1 MGKTVALYGG
11 GFKPPTRGHFEVVQN
26 ALDKFPEIDEFQIL
40 VGSGERGG
48 IDQAESLL
56 VWDVYKNYLPQKLL
70 IAPANAPI
78 GAIKKYAKEN
88 PDKTIYFILGTREGD
103 EGDAKD
109 IKYRTKNIEQ
119 DYPNLKVKVIE
130 TPDRGISGTSMRKS
144 LNQTP
149 PSKDNI
155 VSFLPDK
162 LTDEEREEVFTI
174 LRPGNINENVTLPI
188 GEKIVLKADTDEHK
202 RGLVVKWRKDGGYD
216 IAYWYNNPDN
226 IVAAEL
232 KGDGESFGD
241 VKNVYLGYHPELDD
255 KKQINEN
262 ATYSNH
268 IDYKKQIIDLTKH
281 MLDQGKNITPLPK
294 VIFKH
299 GDSNNAENFLGK
311 TAYYD
316 PSSSTIVLYTEG
328 RHPKDI
334 VRSFSHE
341 MIHHIQ
347 NLENR
352 LDHDHTTDT
361 NEDDK
366 LAAIEKE
373 AYLDGNMTFRGW
385 TDSLQ
390 EYKKLDHFNLITE
403 LQLNE
408 GRYDKITTDLSRYT
422 LNAWKDDFEDGAN
435 EGRFEI
441 TVGPGNDYNYADL
454 KFHYVAVAKF
464 TNIYQQGGSAY
475 PQGKKGYDDG
485 ANWPVIE
492 LDYYLDVEDLPQ
504 AWEKI
509 SMSIRNTIR
518 HEIEHLTQSGM
529 NVKQGKEQSPDY
541 EERQEIKTGKKK
553 WWKIWRQT
561 LGTPDYYK
569 LAKEVDANLQGL
581 YFKAKKQRLPFKEVV
596 KDYLEYLQDV
606 SNLTDQD
613 KQEIIT
619 IWRERAP
626 KLNLPILENQE
637 EEKNYTIYSDMD
649 GVLVDFDTRFKEFS
663 DGIEPQD
670 YVNQFG
676 LEKFWELIDEKIGVR
691 FWVGMDWMPDGL
703 TYWDYIKKYNPI
715 LLSAPSR
722 HKHSQIGKRMFAK
735 KKLPTSKLI
744 LAFAHQ
750 KKDYANENSILID
763 DRSKNID
770 QWRAAGGIGILHTDA
785 ASTIE
790 KLKELGL

>member
-11 GFKPPTRGHFEVVQN
+11 GFKPPTRGHFEVVKT
-26 ALDKFPEIDEFQIL
+26 ALDKFSEIDEFQIL
-40 VGSGERGG
+40 VGSGEREG

-56 VWDVYKNYLPQKLL
+56 VWDVYKNYLPQKLS
-70 IAPANAPI
+70 IIPSNAPI

-88 PDKTIYFILGTREGD
+88 PDKTIYFILGTREGH

-109 IKYRTKNIEQ
+109 IKYRTKNIEKE
-119 DYPNLKVKVIE
+119 YPNLKVKVIE

-144 LNQTP
+144 LNQDP
-149 PSKDNI
+149 PSKENI
-155 VSFLPDK
+155 ISFLPSE
-162 LTDEEREEVFTI
+162 LTAEEQEEIFDI
-174 LRPGNINENVTLPI
+174 IRPG
-188 GEKIVLKADTDEHK
+188 K
-202 RGLVVKWRKDGGYD
+202 
-216 IAYWYNNPDN
+216 
-226 IVAAEL
+226 
-232 KGDGESFGD
+232 
-241 VKNVYLGYHPELDD
+241 
-255 KKQINEN
+255 INEN

-294 VIFKH
+294 VVFKH
-299 GDSNNAENFLGK
+299 GDSDNAENFLGK

-316 PSSSTIVLYTEG
+316 PETSTIVLYTEG

-334 VRSFSHE
+334 VRSFAHE

-347 NLENR
+347 NLEDR
-352 LDHDHTTDT
+352 LDHDHTTNT

-366 LAAIEKE
+366 LVDIEKE

-390 EYKKLDHFNLITE
+390 EYKDKDHFDLITE

-454 KFHYVAVAKF
+454 KFHYAAVAKF
-464 TNIYQQGGSAY
+464 TNTYQQGGAAY
-475 PQGKKGYDDG
+475 PQGKRGYDDG

-518 HEIEHLTQSGM
+518 HEIEHLTQSGI
-529 NVKQGKEQSPDY
+529 NVKQGKEQQSDY

-596 KDYLEYLQDV
+596 KDYLEYLQDI

-663 DGIEPQD
+663 DGIEPQA
-670 YVNQFG
+670 YVDQFG

-691 FWVGMDWMPDGL
+691 FWVGMDWMSDGL

-750 KKDYANENSILID
+750 KKDYADENSILID
-763 DRSKNID
+763 DRKKNID

>member
-11 GFKPPTRGHFEVVQN
+11 GFKPPTRGHFEVIKT
-26 ALDKFPEIDEFQIL
+26 ALDKFSEIDEFQIL

-56 VWDVYKNYLPQKLL
+56 VWDVYKNYLPQKLSIL
-70 IAPANAPI
+70 PSDAPI
-78 GAIKKYAKEN
+78 GTIKKYAKEN
-88 PDKTIYFILGTREGD
+88 PDETVYFILGTREGHED
-103 EGDAKD
+103 DAKD
-109 IKYRTKNIEQ
+109 IKYRTKNIEEE
-119 DYPNLKVKVIE
+119 YPNLKVKVIQ

-144 LNQTP
+144 LNQNP

-155 VSFLPDK
+155 ISFLPDD
-162 LTDEEREEVFTI
+162 LTSEEQEEVFNI
-174 LRPGNINENVTLPI
+174 IRPGKINE
-188 GEKIVLKADTDEHK
+188 H
-202 RGLVVKWRKDGGYD
+202 
-216 IAYWYNNPDN
+216 
-226 IVAAEL
+226 
-232 KGDGESFGD
+232 
-241 VKNVYLGYHPELDD
+241 
-255 KKQINEN
+255 

-281 MLDQGKNITPLPK
+281 MLAQGKNITPLPK

-299 GDSNNAENFLGK
+299 GDSDNAENFLGK

-316 PSSSTIVLYTEG
+316 PSTSTIVLYTEG

-334 VRSFSHE
+334 VRSFAHE

-347 NLENR
+347 NLEDR
-352 LDHDHTTDT
+352 LDHDHTTNT

-366 LAAIEKE
+366 LVDIEKE

-390 EYKKLDHFNLITE
+390 EYKDKDHFDLITE

-422 LNAWKDDFEDGAN
+422 LNAWKDDFEEGAN

-464 TNIYQQGGSAY
+464 TNTYQQGGSAY
-475 PQGKKGYDDG
+475 PRGKEGYDDG

-492 LDYYLDVEDLPQ
+492 LDYYLDIEDLPQ

-518 HEIEHLTQSGM
+518 HEIEHLTQSGV
-529 NVKQGKEQSPDY
+529 NVKQGKEQTPDY

-596 KDYLEYLQDV
+596 KDYLEYLGNV
-606 SNLTDQD
+606 SNLTDTD
-613 KQEIIT
+613 KKEIIT

-663 DGIEPQD
+663 GGIEPQD
-670 YVNQFG
+670 YVDQFG
-676 LEKFWELIDEKIGVR
+676 LEKFWELIDEKVGVR
-691 FWVGMDWMPDGL
+691 FWVGMDWMSDGL
-703 TYWDYIKKYNPI
+703 TYWDYIKKYKPI

-735 KKLPTSKLI
+735 KHLPTSKLI